1 MKSISFTLTLCV
13 LVLIAFLST
22 GCRTYD
28 NFTTFFNTYYNAQR
42 LLKESE
48 DEFEFSAI
56 AIKKQPRTLVPLD
69 SGVQFGGQAP
79 RNEMAPFIKDY
90 VIDKSRV
97 QPVQTKLD
105 SVLIKGSKIL
115 QTHPKS
121 NYIEGSLFLMAKSY
135 YYKNDWM
142 NAEIKCSE
150 QVDLF
155 PFGDL
160 SPDAH
165 LLMAQAYF
173 IERKYTLGEQAL
185 SRCID
190 IAWYKERYD
199 ILAEAFKFSA
209 EHYLYQN
216 DVDKAVRPYK
226 QAIAITES
234 GSQQSKWH
242 LELGSIYYRLG
253 KWEEAEKEFKQVGD
267 FDVDLLGEYEA
278 RLFRASSLVY
288 LKKYQEAQEILD
300 AMSTNENY
308 KDWEGALLAEQMR
321 LYRLSGKDSLFV
333 DSEKKADTYS
343 GNPNI
348 AALYFEKGMEFFK
361 KNDYVKSR
369 IYFAKC
375 RGAKSPVSRA
385 GNEYY
390 SLLNEMETNQIEV
403 NKVNE
408 LKRKN
413 VPLNDTAKT
422 VASGRYFAIGRVFE
436 KLGKRDSSYK
446 YFVKAADSCPVK
458 SPERAQFLYAIQRM
472 IRDSMPDKAD
482 SLIEVIALDYGK
494 TEFGKDARQ
503 KLGFTEIAEVDTA
516 MDYYNSGSRFRLTG
530 NDTLAIRQ
538 FKRVY
543 EKYPKSQLA
552 PRSLYAVGWIF
563 ERKLFLLDSAVYYY
577 KLLVKNYPMTDYAND
592 VLSSLSSLDL
602 KNQPPRPVS
611 DGPETG
617 QTITLKPDTTNAA
630 IQTQMSYPEKEQNS
644 PATIDIKKDNTSP
657 LSLPSGFPSSLKDV
671 IKLDVPTELPSL
683 NDLNPFKS
691 KTDSMGINKEIQNL
705 KDLNPFKSKT
715 DSNQVKQDSIP
726 PKKKP

>member
-1 MKSISFTLTLCV
+1 MKSISFYLSLCLFVLLTL
-13 LVLIAFLST
+13 LST

-28 NFTTFFNTYYNAQR
+28 NFTTYFNTYYNAQR

-48 DEFEFSAI
+48 DEFEFSAV

-90 VIDKSRV
+90 VIDKSRI

-115 QTHPKS
+115 QRHPKS
-121 NYIEGSLFLMAKSY
+121 NFVEGSLYLMAKSY

-150 QVDLF
+150 LVDLY

-173 IERKYTLGEQAL
+173 IERKYMLGEQAL

-190 IAWYKERYD
+190 ISWYKERYD

-209 EHYLYQN
+209 EHAIYQN

-234 GSQQSKWH
+234 GALQSKWH
-242 LELGSIYYRLG
+242 LELGSIYYRLSR
-253 KWEEAEKEFKQVGD
+253 WEEAEKEFKQVGD

-278 RLFRASSLVY
+278 RLFRVSSLVH
-288 LKKYQEAQEILD
+288 LKRYEEAQEILD
-300 AMSTNENY
+300 AMAKNENY

-321 LYRLSGKDSLFV
+321 LYRLSGKDSLFI
-333 DSEKKADTYS
+333 DSEKKADTYT

-348 AALYFEKGMEFFK
+348 AALYFERGMEYYK

-385 GNEYY
+385 ANEYY
-390 SLLNEMETNQIEV
+390 TLLNDIETHNIEL
-403 NKVNE
+403 NKFNE

-413 VPLNDTAKT
+413 VPLNDTSKT
-422 VASGRYFAIGRVFE
+422 LAAGRYFSLARSFE
-436 KLGKRDSSYK
+436 KLGKRDSAYK
-446 YFVKAADSCPVK
+446 YYLKAADSCPVK
-458 SPERAQFLYAIQRM
+458 SPERAQFLYGVQRM
-472 IRDSMPDKAD
+472 YRDSFPDKAD
-482 SLIEVIALDYGK
+482 SLVEIIALEYGR
-494 TEFGKDARQ
+494 TEFGKEARQ
-503 KLGFTEIAEVDTA
+503 KLGFTEIAEIDTA
-516 MDYYNSGSRFRLTG
+516 MDYYNSGSRFRLIG

-538 FKRVY
+538 FKKVF
-543 EKYPKSQLA
+543 EKYPKSNVA
-552 PRSLYAVGWIF
+552 PRALYAVGWLF
-563 ERKLFLLDSAVYYY
+563 ERKLFLMDSAIFYYR
-577 KLLVKNYPMTDYAND
+577 KLVKDYPMTEYSND
-592 VLSSLSSLDL
+592 VLSSLNSLDT
-602 KNQPPRPVS
+602 KNIPPRP
-611 DGPETG
+611 DANKPETG
-617 QTITLKPDTTNAA
+617 QTITVKQDSISQNINNQVSFPDNQESPTN
-630 IQTQMSYPEKEQNS
+630 
-644 PATIDIKKDNTSP
+644 TIDIKKNDSP
-657 LSLPSGFPSSLKDV
+657 VSLPSGFPSSIKDA

-683 NDLNPFKS
+683 
-691 KTDSMGINKEIQNL
+691 
-705 KDLNPFKSKT
+705 KDLNPFKSKSDT
-715 DSNQVKQDSIP
+715 TESKSPLDVLKELNPFKSKVDSIKSKIDSLP